1 MIPSTLPE
9 TGAPAGKVVPPQAK
23 TGDEADGHLFGDL
36 VAVPDEAPDV
46 AIGRLV
52 GRNPEGEPKLE
63 DADSF
68 LEENVLAA
76 IEPAADSDT
85 SEELVARMNVDG
97 TSEAFVPAK
106 TIAEHARLIDTP
118 KHKMLTE
125 PVAAGKNAPRQD
137 GKAASE
143 DGAKPAIPV
152 DRPSVAQTVVEGR
165 FPQQKSSENNSK
177 LSRSEAVKSEENS
190 PKSPSSMTPA
200 SQVAPEKNQ
209 LPKELSAD
217 AKQMQSPP
225 VEARERR
232 KDLHRETTIIAGQK
246 VTIPK
251 LTQGPSP
258 AVALAQA
265 VMQVPSEKTEKT
277 NILTISDVAI
287 GAAQVDRSSSTPT
300 VQAPATSS
308 TAPEM
313 ARQVASQI
321 GMAVTN
327 ATGKM
332 TEISLNPEELG
343 RVRLSLSATDGVI
356 TLNVLAERAE
366 TQDLLRRHIDQLA
379 QEFRALGYSSIT
391 FSFGDQNQKPHAET
405 SQLEDGAE
413 AEPHD
418 IVPAIDGVSERVT
431 VGLDLRV

>member
-9 TGAPAGKVVPPQAK
+9 TGAPAGKVVPLQDK
-23 TGDEADGHLFGDL
+23 TGDEADSPLFGDL
-36 VAVPDEAPDV
+36 VAVSDETPDV
-46 AIGRLV
+46 VVGRLV
-52 GRNPEGEPKLE
+52 GRNPEGEPKLDGA
-63 DADSF
+63 DAF
-68 LEENVLAA
+68 LEENALAA
-76 IEPAADSDT
+76 SEQAGDSDT
-85 SEELVARMNVDG
+85 AEELVVRMNVGD

-106 TIAEHARLIDTP
+106 TKADHANLIDPP
-118 KHKMLTE
+118 KPKIPTE
-125 PVAAGKNAPRQD
+125 LVDAGKNATRQG
-137 GKAASE
+137 GKLAGE
-143 DGAKPAIPV
+143 DGPKPAIPV

-165 FPQQKSSENNSK
+165 LPQQKSSENTNN
-177 LSRSEAVKSEENS
+177 LSRVEAVKSEENT
-190 PKSPSSMTPA
+190 PKSPSSMTSA
-200 SQVAPEKNQ
+200 LQAAPDKNQ

-232 KDLHRETTIIAGQK
+232 KDLHRETTNVADQK
-246 VTIPK
+246 ATIPK

-265 VMQVPSEKTEKT
+265 VMQIPSEKTEKT

-287 GAAQVDRSSSTPT
+287 GAAQADRSSSTPT

-327 ATGKM
+327 ATGKT

-413 AEPHD
+413 AEPQD
-418 IVPAIDGVSERVT
+418 IAPAIDGVSERVT